1 MTQNEQVVAQH
12 YAHGSLEAT
21 ILNALAAAGK
31 DVNHLT
37 LKDLAPV
44 DEFHVGG
51 RPATVAFAEQFE
63 LKPGMRLLDIGCG
76 LGGAARYFAQEHDC
90 SVTGIDLSKE
100 YVDVANMLAARVGLG
115 GRVSCRQGSALALP
129 FAPGSFDGVYM
140 FHVGM
145 NIEDKSSL
153 FAEVRR
159 VLAPSGRFGIYD
171 VMRLAPGDLSFPVPW
186 ASGPESSFVAD
197 AATYRTALVA
207 AGFQVLKER
216 DRREFALGV
225 FAQMRARGA
234 AAGPG
239 PLGLHIVMG
248 ASAAQKVKNMIGDIT
263 SGLIAPTEMICGL
276 AG

>member
-129 FAPGSFDGVYM
+129 FAPASFDAVYM